1 MLSLIELSKLPK
13 LQKIYFFFLISI
25 LLICACSREE
35 DFDGLIDNDST
46 MEETEAPIPLR
57 NKAIILNYFE
67 TLIANEELI
76 VGQQCGNTPSSIQWH
91 YNRFVETLERNTGK
105 YVGLIGADFGWS
117 SGQNYPV
124 QTLINH
130 WKEGGLVAVSWHAD
144 NPFVDG
150 EDVYWNTVEDKE
162 KIQLPALL
170 KEAHQTK

>member
-1 MLSLIELSKLPK
+1 
-13 LQKIYFFFLISI
+13 
-25 LLICACSREE
+25 LICACSREE

-57 NKAIILNYFE
+57 NKATILNYFE

-130 WKEGGLVAVSWHAD
+130 WQEGGLVAVSWHAD

-162 KIQLPALL
+162 QIQLPALL
-170 KEAHQTK
+170 KEAPHMR